1 MGVPAPAGV
10 GASGRPGPGDQ
21 ANGVLSG
28 TFQAIGVSQPF
39 AFRGSM
45 NLALWASYNTTLTTV
60 NGSLA
65 ATVGA
70 GGTIAPGA
78 AINGSNVPLG
88 TTVGTI
94 VGTAITLLLPTL
106 TFHGRTNASSTLM
119 TGIFNTSGLLGA
131 TVTGPGIQAG
141 TTVAESVIPSI
152 PPSFGYSGARGTIRL
167 SLQPTAA
174 NSTQNEPSMFT
185 FKLTPAAV
193 VTGADIAAVFT
204 GAAIV
209 YSGTIQV
216 ERSFDGGATWLVCNV
231 GGQGLMAQYSA
242 GTPINNSFPEWE
254 MQVLYRLNCTVYGS
268 GTMNYRMSQTG
279 PAAQSLGIGGQ

>member
-60 NGSLA
+60 NGSPA

-78 AINGSNVPLG
+78 AVNGSNVPAG
-88 TTVGTI
+88 TTIGTI
-94 VGTAITLLLPTL
+94 AGTAVTLLLPTL
-106 TFHGRTNASSTLM
+106 TLRAATNVSSALM
-119 TGIFNTSGLLGA
+119 TGLPSTAGLLGS
-131 TVTGPGIQAG
+131 TVVGTGIPAS
-141 TTVAESVIPSI
+141 TTVIEIVTAAVAATNDSPGVP
-152 PPSFGYSGARGTIRL
+152 GVVRL
-167 SLQPTAA
+167 SALPTAP
-174 NSTQNEPSMFT
+174 NSIHNSKSPFT
-185 FKLTPAAV
+185 FKLTSQAIT
-193 VTGADIAAVFT
+193 TGADAAAVFT

-209 YSGTIQV
+209 YVGTIQV
-216 ERSFDGGATWLVCNV
+216 ERSFDGGYTWLVCNV
-231 GGQGLMAQYSA
+231 GGQGLLAQYMA

-254 MQVLYRLNCTVYGS
+254 KEVLYRLNCTAYTS
-268 GTMNYRMSQTG
+268 GLMNYRMSQTG
-279 PAAQSLGIGGQ
+279 PAATSLGIGGQ